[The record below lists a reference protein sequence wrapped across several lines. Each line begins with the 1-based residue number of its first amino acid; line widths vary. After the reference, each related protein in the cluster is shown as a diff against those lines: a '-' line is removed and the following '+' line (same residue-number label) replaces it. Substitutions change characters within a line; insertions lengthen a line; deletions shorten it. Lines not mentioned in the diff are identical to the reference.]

1 MTKFRGLILVLV
13 ILLVLGGFVSI
24 KFYGYVFAKTI
35 RGEIVRVERVID
47 PSSVVIMGGAPPNSQ
62 MYSFAIAIKDE
73 KGEYHTASTEDRQW
87 AVVEKGQCAEARFF
101 PYPPWNLAKANT
113 YYGAR
118 LERLFEC
125 GGNEGG
131 DAKKP

>member
-1 MTKFRGLILVLV
+1 MSKFRGVLVFLV
-13 ILLVLGGFVSI
+13 ILLVVAIGLSI
-24 KFYGYVFAKTI
+24 RFYGYVFAKTI
-35 RGEIVRVERVID
+35 RGEIVRVERVLNPDMVMIT
-47 PSSVVIMGGAPPNSQ
+47 GNAPPPPQ
-62 MYSFAIAIKDE
+62 MYSFAIAIKDD

-101 PYPPWNLAKANT
+101 PYPPWNLSKANT

-125 GGNEGG
+125 
-131 DAKKP
+131 AKAP

>member
-1 MTKFRGLILVLV
+1 MRLKLVLV
-13 ILLVLGGFVSI
+13 VLLILFVVFAALSVR
-24 KFYGYVFAKTI
+24 FYSYVFAKTI

-47 PSSVVIMGGAPPNSQ
+47 PNAVMVLGGTAPNPQ
-62 MYSFAIAIKDE
+62 MYSFAIAIKDD
-73 KGEYHTASTEDRQW
+73 KGEFHTASTEDRQW

-118 LERLFEC
+118 LERLFDC
-125 GGNEGG
+125 
-131 DAKKP
+131 DKKP